1 MKFYYAPM
9 EGITGHIYRNVHND
23 LFKNDIDKYFS
34 PFVVANQSKSLKTKE
49 LIDILPENNQGIALV
64 PQILTNNGKDF
75 INTAKKM
82 KYLGYDEI
90 NLNLGCPSGT
100 VVSKNRGS
108 GFLSK
113 IKELDDFLEEIFSE
127 AVTKISIKTRLG
139 KDSPEEFYEL
149 IKIFNKYPM
158 EELII
163 HPRTQKDFYGNEP
176 NLKVFKDALSLSKN
190 TVCYNGDIFTVEAY
204 EKFTKN
210 FKSVQRIMLGR
221 GLLANP
227 ELVRNIINETKL
239 NKETLKE
246 FHDGIYEAYKKN
258 LSGDIYVLHKMKE
271 LWFYMLKMFHDAES
285 YAKKIRMCDN
295 FSDYEEAV
303 LCLFREREFI

>member
-9 EGITGHIYRNVHND
+9 EGITGHIYRNVHNAI
-23 LFKNDIDKYFS
+23 FKNDIDKYFS

-49 LIDILPENNQGIALV
+49 LIDILPENNQGITLV
-64 PQILTNNGKDF
+64 PQILTNNAKDF

-113 IKELDDFLEEIFSE
+113 RKELDEFLEEIFSE
-127 AVTKISIKTRLG
+127 AVTKVSIKTRLG

-176 NLKVFKDALSLSKN
+176 DLKVFKAALKLSTN
-190 TVCYNGDIFTVEAY
+190 TVCYNGDIFTVKAY
-204 EKFTKN
+204 EEFTKN
-210 FKSVQRIMLGR
+210 FESVQTIMLGR

-239 NKETLKE
+239 NNETLKE
-246 FHDGIYEAYKKN
+246 FHDRIYEEYKKN

-271 LWFYMLKMFHDAES
+271 LWFYMIKMFYDGENH
-285 YAKKIRMCDN
+285 AKKIRMCDN
-295 FSDYEEAV
+295 FKDYEAAV
-303 LCLFREREFI
+303 LCLFKEREFI